1 MKRLSRFMEHFWLVL
16 TIATALWAVL
26 VLATQGWAEGRKWT
40 WFPLVAAGMFG
51 YRRFMRGKMEQWE
64 RDGRL

>member
-1 MKRLSRFMEHFWLVL
+1 MKKLSRIMEHFWLAI
-16 TIATALWAVL
+16 TIATAVWALYVM
-26 VLATQGWAEGRKWT
+26 ATAGLGQAKQWL
-40 WFPLVAAGMFG
+40 WFPLVAAGMYG